1 MLNENAGGI
10 KGMTPQQKSEVYE
23 YNLLQMQHKRNV
35 KRAEQ
40 EQEKRH
46 AESVEEAVAVLG
58 SIEHQKAQ
66 LEIQQRRMMDHE
78 NSVIAQAH
86 RNMQQSLKST
96 YANQVSEDYFNKFN
110 CTAR

>member
-1 MLNENAGGI
+1 MG
-10 KGMTPQQKSEVYE
+10 GMTPQQKHDVYA
-23 YNLLQMQHKRNV
+23 YNLAQMQHKRNI

-40 EQEKRH
+40 EAERQH
-46 AESVEEAVAVLG
+46 AKDVEEAVAVLG
-58 SIEHQKAQ
+58 SIEHHKAQ